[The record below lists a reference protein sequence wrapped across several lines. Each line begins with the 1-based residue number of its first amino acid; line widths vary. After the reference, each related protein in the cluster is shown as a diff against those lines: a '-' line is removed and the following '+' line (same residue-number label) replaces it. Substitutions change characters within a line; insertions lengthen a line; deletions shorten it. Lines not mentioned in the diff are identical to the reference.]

1 MKRSGTTREGRGARE
16 EIVRARSARSR
27 RLPAYGDESG
37 QILVLTLGL
46 TLVVL
51 LLVTVIISITGVHL
65 ERKRLLDLADTLAL
79 AAADALTEE
88 AVYAAGA
95 PSAPPALT
103 DPTTD
108 TGLDLTDEA
117 VARAVADYLA
127 THPRVLDGLSD
138 VVVLTAQSPDGRS
151 ARVVLTS
158 LAQPAL
164 IGPVTSLFSDGVSLT
179 AQATARIW

>member
-1 MKRSGTTREGRGARE
+1 MNPILSQQVT
-16 EIVRARSARSR
+16 RSR
-27 RLPAYGDESG
+27 RSRLPARGDESG

-51 LLVTVIISITGVHL
+51 LLVTVIVSITGIHL

-79 AAADALTEE
+79 AAADAMTED
-88 AVYAAGA
+88 AVYATGSPGA
-95 PSAPPALT
+95 PPDDADPAA
-103 DPTTD
+103 D

-117 VARAVADYLA
+117 VAGAVADYLVA
-127 THPRVLDGLSD
+127 HPRALDGLSD
-138 VVVLTAQSPDGRS
+138 VVVVAAESPDGRS

-164 IGPVTSLFSDGVSLT
+164 ISPVTSLFSDGVTLT
-179 AQATARIW
+179 AQSTARVW

>member
-1 MKRSGTTREGRGARE
+1 MT
-16 EIVRARSARSR
+16 RARAH
-27 RLPAYGDESG
+27 RLPARGDESG

-51 LLVTVIISITGVHL
+51 LLVTVIVSITGIHL
-65 ERKRLLDLADTLAL
+65 ERKRLLDLADNLAL
-79 AAADALTEE
+79 AAADALTED
-88 AVYAAGA
+88 AVYSGGA
-95 PSAPPALT
+95 PGAPPALA

-108 TGLDLTDEA
+108 TGIDLTDEA

-127 THPRVLDGLSD
+127 THPRALDGLRD
-138 VVVLTAQSPDGRS
+138 VVVVSAESPHGRS

-164 IGPVTSLFSDGVSLT
+164 ISPVTSLFSDGVALT
-179 AQATARIW
+179 AQATARVW